1 MKKLSIFGAAF
12 VAFFSAQN
20 PAFAADGCK
29 ALLCFANPN
38 GPMAVAECVGTV
50 KEVIRDMAKGK
61 PFPTCFSDDGSA
73 VNGSIGLT
81 YVGVGY
87 AKEGSKTCHPALESR
102 KQGNRFAGA
111 LAPDGYAYCNAGY
124 SVKVTV
130 EGIEPFTYY
139 TVPSLWDSD
148 VDTVSEVQY
157 WRDKNGVAKTG
168 QRF

>member
-1 MKKLSIFGAAF
+1 MKKLLIFGAAF

-38 GPMAVAECVGTV
+38 GPMAVSECVPTV

-61 PFPTCFSDDGSA
+61 PFPTCFSEDGSA
-73 VNGSIGLT
+73 VNGTIGL
-81 YVGVGY
+81 GY
-87 AKEGSKTCHPALESR
+87 IPLLNPIGSKNCHPALESR
-102 KQGNRFAGA
+102 KSRFSGA
-111 LAPDGYAYCNAGY
+111 NVPDGLAYCNAGY
-124 SVKVTV
+124 AISVTV

-139 TVPSLWDSD
+139 TVPNFWNSD
-148 VDTVSEVQY
+148 VDEVTEVQY